1 MNRPTSISKRAE
13 SLRKIAENKLNLE
26 PMSPLSLKKQIP
38 LQRVIDEV
46 LKHLI
51 DIIEILLLE

>member
-1 MNRPTSISKRAE
+1 
-13 SLRKIAENKLNLE
+13 
-26 PMSPLSLKKQIP
+26 MSPLSLKKQLP